1 MKQKR
6 NFTIL
11 LILLIQFSSI
21 AQNDKR
27 TDPLCYTGSFMK
39 VVKRN
44 DAELTIKHL
53 DKDYVKVQL
62 KEFLKNNEEQFLN
75 ELFSGQ
81 DINTNEYLAVD
92 FLSINDITLI
102 EIKPDDETSWIVY
115 FQITT
120 ETNVIKSDLRLVL
133 SKRFFRKRLGFVGSF
148 G

>member
-1 MKQKR
+1 MR
-6 NFTIL
+6 TFIL
-11 LILLIQFSSI
+11 LILLLIQFSSFG
-21 AQNDKR
+21 QNEKR

-53 DKDYVKVQL
+53 DRSYVDEQL
-62 KEFLKNNEEQFLN
+62 KKFLKNNKEQFLN

-81 DINTNEYLAVD
+81 DINSKEYVAID
-92 FLSINDITLI
+92 FFSINDITLV
-102 EIKPDDETSWIVY
+102 EIKDDDEKSWIVT

-120 ETNVIKSDLRLVL
+120 ETNVIQSDLRLVL
-133 SKRFFRKRLGFVGSF
+133 AKRFFRKRLGFVGSY